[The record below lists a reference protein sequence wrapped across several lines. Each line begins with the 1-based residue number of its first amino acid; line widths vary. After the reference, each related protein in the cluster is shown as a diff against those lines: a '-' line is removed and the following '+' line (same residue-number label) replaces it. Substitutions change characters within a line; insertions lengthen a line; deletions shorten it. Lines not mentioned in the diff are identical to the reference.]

1 MLPYR
6 SESKNQYVEP
16 QAQKGAEEEETGE
29 GQRMN
34 PFSSSEQGKQDL
46 DKTHNK
52 DGEKIVPNVKNYMEE
67 KLI

>member
-16 QAQKGAEEEETGE
+16 QAQKGAEEETGE
-29 GQRMN
+29 EQRMN

-52 DGEKIVPNVKNYMEE
+52 DREKIVPNVKNYMEE